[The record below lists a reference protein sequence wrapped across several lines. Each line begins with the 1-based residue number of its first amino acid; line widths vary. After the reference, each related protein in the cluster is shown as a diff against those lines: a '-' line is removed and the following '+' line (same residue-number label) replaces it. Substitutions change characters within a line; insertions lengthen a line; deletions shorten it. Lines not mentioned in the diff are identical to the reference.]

1 MIAAQDAFVAQLV
14 EQRTENPRVVGSIPT
29 GGICGFSSFGRARP
43 CQGRGGGFEPRNP
56 LQKTRSSER
65 VFLSNLTG
73 LVYHHALARISSTRF
88 TASSDYRQ
96 SPHNSA
102 GFVRIYKFRLYSK
115 RGCAHCGA
123 LLGQIGEFRA
133 LGRATRGAVRSRTS
147 LSQRENECAAI
158 ILKKSSKTFEHFD
171 GANMF
176 VIKLSEGYDALA
188 FIFLTEYV
196 LSSFFLHPVF
206 FFHFFRMYRKQ
217 LQRPF
222 LYAGEVCLI
231 RICKLALDPCRSYR
245 MAVTFSAFIRCRYEL
260 LQ

>member
-158 ILKKSSKTFEHFD
+158 ILKKSSKTSVRGAVRTYHFVPVEP
-171 GANMF
+171 NPPSPRS
-176 VIKLSEGYDALA
+176 V
-188 FIFLTEYV
+188 
-196 LSSFFLHPVF
+196 SSRASASVN
-206 FFHFFRMYRKQ
+206 
-217 LQRPF
+217 
-222 LYAGEVCLI
+222 
-231 RICKLALDPCRSYR
+231 S
-245 MAVTFSAFIRCRYEL
+245 AVR
-260 LQ
+260 